1 MNTDTSGVTL
11 HHNLPGRGYDHFA
24 RMAAEVTAA
33 QADLRPDTAPEEID
47 RVLST
52 ALRTSRPVYLTIPAD
67 VAGIPVLAPMGRLPR
82 AAGDADPAVV
92 AAFTG
97 RARRVLAVAG
107 SASLLVGHLA
117 ARYRVT
123 AQIRDLAVAGDIPVA
138 VLPEAK
144 GHFPESDPRF
154 AGLYAGPDP
163 YLSAK
168 RARVAVEDADILITV
183 GVTLADTVLGGAH
196 QLPQGRR
203 IDLAPDYPGTPGQ
216 ACIDGTVYPG
226 IGLRQSLA
234 AASPRIGTTRSSHAK
249 ELALQLDGAAHA
261 GDRAAADPD
270 LAVTVAGDVHPAAA
284 AHDGALAG
292 HVRGG
297 DPPGGQ
303 QPLPERGVQAARDR
317 VLDRGDL
324 RAERAHLE
332 RLRGAVRVGAGH
344 ADVHVHRAR
353 PDGQHRLGTGQ
364 QYCYPARAVVGP
376 GDVHDVVPRDVQR
389 PRHPF
394 RHRVLDRPAAHQ
406 RRGRERQAC
415 LAPESL
421 PDPDQPGLAFL
432 HDDARAGRRVRLLP
446 ARRGTCPAWGA
457 RRTAAPRSA

>member
-1 MNTDTSGVTL
+1 MGGPADVPSNLADTRRDPAGFWTPQAYDRLRRIKAAVDPGWSPHPLQPPGPPVRVMNPRQIPSDKKGHIAMENTPDTFSGVTL

-82 AAGDADPAVV
+82 ARRDADPAVV

-138 VLPEAK
+138 VLPGGQ

-154 AGLYAGPDP
+154 AGLYASDP

-168 RARVAVEDADILITV
+168 RARVAVEGADILITV
-183 GVTLADTVLGGAH
+183 GVTLADTVLRGGAH

-249 ELALQLDGAAHA
+249 ELALQLDGAAHR
-261 GDRAAADPD
+261 GHRASADPD
-270 LAVTVAGDVHPAAA
+270 LAVTVLGDVHPAAS
-284 AHDGALAG
+284 AHDGALAC

-303 QPLPERGVQAARDR
+303 HPPRERGVQAARDR
-317 VLDRGDL
+317 VLDR
-324 RAERAHLE
+324 A
-332 RLRGAVRVGAGH
+332 
-344 ADVHVHRAR
+344 
-353 PDGQHRLGTGQ
+353 
-364 QYCYPARAVVGP
+364 
-376 GDVHDVVPRDVQR
+376 
-389 PRHPF
+389 
-394 RHRVLDRPAAHQ
+394 
-406 RRGRERQAC
+406 
-415 LAPESL
+415 
-421 PDPDQPGLAFL
+421 
-432 HDDARAGRRVRLLP
+432 
-446 ARRGTCPAWGA
+446 
-457 RRTAAPRSA
+457 